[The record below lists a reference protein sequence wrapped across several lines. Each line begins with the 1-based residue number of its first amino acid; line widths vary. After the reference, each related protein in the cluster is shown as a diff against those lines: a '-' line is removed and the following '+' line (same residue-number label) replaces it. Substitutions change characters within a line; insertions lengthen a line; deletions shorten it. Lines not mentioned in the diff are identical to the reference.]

1 MEALKKLL
9 YSFNFQDGGLLFYC
23 LVFGLS
29 IMTHGILKFSG
40 GAKGLYGVGHNL
52 AQFGV
57 GGGYL
62 ELGIIAAA
70 CQVVGGILIILGLA
84 TRLGT
89 VMVASTLI
97 VATAVNGGGGFFKW
111 DYSSQMMF
119 GALMLL
125 IVGPGRYSLDWK
137 HRIQK

>member
-9 YSFNFQDGGLLFYC
+9 YSFNFQDGGLLFYR

-62 ELGIIAAA
+62 ELGIIAI
-70 CQVVGGILIILGLA
+70 CLSG
-84 TRLGT
+84 
-89 VMVASTLI
+89 S
-97 VATAVNGGGGFFKW
+97 
-111 DYSSQMMF
+111 
-119 GALMLL
+119 
-125 IVGPGRYSLDWK
+125 GRYSHYPWFRQRVLVRLW
-137 HRIQK
+137 

>member
-9 YSFNFQDGGLLFYC
+9 YSFNFQDGGLLFYR

-62 ELGIIAAA
+62 L
-70 CQVVGGILIILGLA
+70 V
-84 TRLGT
+84 R
-89 VMVASTLI
+89 
-97 VATAVNGGGGFFKW
+97 
-111 DYSSQMMF
+111 
-119 GALMLL
+119 
-125 IVGPGRYSLDWK
+125 
-137 HRIQK
+137 